1 MRHVSMSH
9 TDSTINNSLLAMLG
23 NNGSLLDKELKVGSK
38 KADSFYNLLISS
50 LMYNETRTYV

>member
-1 MRHVSMSH
+1 MSH
-9 TDSTINNSLLAMLG
+9 TDSTINNSLLAILG

>member
-1 MRHVSMSH
+1 MSH
-9 TDSTINNSLLAMLG
+9 TDCTINNSLLAILG
-23 NNGSLLDKELKVGSK
+23 NNGSLLDKELKVGCK